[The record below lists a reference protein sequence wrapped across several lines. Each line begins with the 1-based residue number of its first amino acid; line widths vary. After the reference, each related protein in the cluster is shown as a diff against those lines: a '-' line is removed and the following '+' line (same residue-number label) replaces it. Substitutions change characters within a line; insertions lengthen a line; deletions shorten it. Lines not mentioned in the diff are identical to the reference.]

1 MSSENKKS
9 VDVPSEEIKDE
20 SRDASPQPQE
30 STSSEAQTPA
40 EDDKFMKFTKKAT
53 TGAEKVIGSG
63 YSKAKNVLGKANFD
77 PHKSIGLID
86 RLIDWTKK
94 IFPPEKF
101 EALSSW
107 FAKYGHG
114 GLVCAQVLTLIYF
127 IIAAVVTKSWP
138 MIFVGAGFAIL
149 LVMLQYTAD
158 KFLNAGDTL
167 IKSSPSRLSSVA
179 FLDCLALLVEAFGIL
194 AVIYAITLRQW
205 SLFIVGLGVWAIC
218 DAIAYIAINPSL
230 ANIKIS
236 KDTAAGEE
244 AIGILSF
251 VVKAIV
257 RMVPFAFG
265 VGAIIGSVS
274 LLVASIGL
282 IFKENAAVDFAHVKL
297 IVICACLPFAS
308 YVLFTVYHL
317 IIDILRAILVIP
329 GKLDKLTPRGE

>member
-1 MSSENKKS
+1 MSSENEKTIN
-9 VDVPSEEIKDE
+9 VTSEEVKDE
-20 SRDASPQPQE
+20 SLNDSPQPE
-30 STSSEAQTPA
+30 ASASSEPKTPV

-53 TGAEKVIGSG
+53 AGTEKVVGNA
-63 YSKAKNVLGKANFD
+63 YAKVKDVVGNGNFD
-77 PHKSIGLID
+77 PRKSIGLID
-86 RLIDWTKK
+86 RLIAWTKK
-94 IFPPEKF
+94 VLPPEKF
-101 EALSSW
+101 EALSDW
-107 FAKYGHG
+107 FAQYGHG
-114 GLVCAQVLTLIYF
+114 GLVCAQILTILYF

-205 SLFIVGLGVWAIC
+205 SVFIVGGGVWAIC
-218 DAIAYIAINPSL
+218 SAIAYIAINPSL

-265 VGAIIGSVS
+265 VGAIAGSVS

-317 IIDILRAILVIP
+317 IIDVLRAVLVIP
-329 GKLDKLTPRGE
+329 GKLDKLNSQGE

>member
-1 MSSENKKS
+1 MSSETDKT
-9 VDVPSEEIKDE
+9 VDVPSEDIKDE
-20 SRDASPQPQE
+20 SPSSTPNQEQP
-30 STSSEAQTPA
+30 SSSEGQSPA

-53 TGAEKVIGSG
+53 AGTEKVVGNAYTKVKDVIGNG
-63 YSKAKNVLGKANFD
+63 NFD
-77 PHKSIGLID
+77 PRRSIGFID

-94 IFPPEKF
+94 TFPPEKF
-101 EALSSW
+101 EALSNW

-114 GLVCAQVLTLIYF
+114 ALVCAQVLTLFYF

-138 MIFVGAGFAIL
+138 MLFVGAGFSIL

-179 FLDCLALLVEAFGIL
+179 FLDCLALLIEAFGIL
-194 AVIYAITLRQW
+194 SVIYAITLRQW

-251 VVKAIV
+251 AVKAIV

-265 VGAIIGSVS
+265 VGAMIGSVS
-274 LLVASIGL
+274 LLVASFGL
-282 IFKENAAVDFAHVKL
+282 MFKENAVVDFAHVGL

-317 IIDILRAILVIP
+317 IIDVVRAVLVIP
-329 GKLDKLTPRGE
+329 AKLDKLNSQGE